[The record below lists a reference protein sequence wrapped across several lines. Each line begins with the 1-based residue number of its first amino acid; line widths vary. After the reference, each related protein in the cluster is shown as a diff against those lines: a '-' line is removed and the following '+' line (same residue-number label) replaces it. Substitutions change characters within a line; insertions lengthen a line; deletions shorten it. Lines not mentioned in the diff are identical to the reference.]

1 MTREAVPFVVLAAA
15 VLHALWNAMAHRSG
29 DRLAGFAL
37 MNTATLACGAALACL
52 VPLPDPAAWPFV
64 AASTVLQVGY
74 QLLLLQ
80 AYRLGDFGQMYP
92 IARGTSPLVVALLSV
107 TVLGRSLPAGQAAGV
122 LVISLGL
129 AGLALAGG
137 LPGRTQLPAL
147 GAALGTGVL
156 IAGYTVVD
164 GTGVRRAGGTAGYL
178 AWMFLAQGAVMLL
191 VALAVRGRPLLTA
204 MRRRPRQGL
213 AGGVMS
219 LVAYGLVVWAQTAG
233 DLATIAALR
242 ETSILI
248 AALIGAFVLR
258 EPLGRSRLAAGAAVL
273 AGIVVLRLGHG

>member
-1 MTREAVPFVVLAAA
+1 
-15 VLHALWNAMAHRSG
+15 MAHRNA
-29 DRLAGFAL
+29 DRTAGFAL
-37 MNTATLACGAALACL
+37 MNTATLGCGAVLACL
-52 VPLPDPAAWPFV
+52 VPLPDRAAWPFL

-107 TVLGRSLPAGQAAGV
+107 TVLGRALPAGQAVGV
-122 LVISLGL
+122 LVVSLGL
-129 AGLALAGG
+129 AGLAFAGG
-137 LPGRTQLPAL
+137 RPGRAHLPAL

-164 GTGVRRAGGTAGYL
+164 GAGVRRAGGTAGYL
-178 AWMFLAQGAVMLL
+178 AWMFLAQGAAVLL

-204 MRRRPRQGL
+204 MRSRPWQGL

-219 LVAYGLVVWAQTAG
+219 LVAYGLVVWAQTVG
-233 DLATIAALR
+233 DLAAIAALR

-248 AALIGAFVLR
+248 AALIGALVLR

-273 AGIVVLRLGHG
+273 VGIAVLRLGHG

>member
-15 VLHALWNAMAHRSG
+15 LLHALWNALAHRG
-29 DRLAGFAL
+29 EDKTAGFAL
-37 MNTATLACGAALACL
+37 MATANAACGAVLACFA
-52 VPLPDPAAWPFV
+52 PLPDPAAWPYI

-92 IARGTSPLVVALLSV
+92 IARGTSPLVVALLSA
-107 TVLGRSLPAGQAAGV
+107 TVLGRPLPAAQALGV
-122 LVISLGL
+122 LVISSGL
-129 AGLALAGG
+129 AGLAFAGG
-137 LPGRTQLPAL
+137 PPRRDRLPAL
-147 GAALGTGVL
+147 GAALGAGVL

-164 GTGVRRAGGTAGYL
+164 ATGVRRADTSAYL
-178 AWMFLAQGAVMLL
+178 AWMFLAQGVAL
-191 VALAVRGRPLLTA
+191 VLVLLAVRGWALLGD
-204 MRRRPRQGL
+204 MRRRPGPGL
-213 AGGVMS
+213 GGGVMS
-219 LVAYGLVVWAQTAG
+219 LVAYGLVVWAQTVG
-233 DLATIAALR
+233 DLAAIAALR

-273 AGIVVLRLGHG
+273 AGIVVLRLAG